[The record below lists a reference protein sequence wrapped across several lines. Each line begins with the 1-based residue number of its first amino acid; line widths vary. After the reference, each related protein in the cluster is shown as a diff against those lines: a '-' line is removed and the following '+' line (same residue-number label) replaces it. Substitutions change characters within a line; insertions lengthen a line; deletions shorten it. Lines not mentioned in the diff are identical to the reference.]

1 MRRSYQPR
9 GGIERNDRRGRLTI
23 MASDNWFVEHARV
36 SSKQHK
42 RITLDDKM
50 TFFQQI
56 STLVASGTPLVDA
69 IQICADQSQSIQ
81 MQAILQEVAGRVA
94 AGSSLHAVLGEH
106 RNVFEDHW
114 IELVGIGEVSGEMA
128 MVLTDLNKQIIESSQ
143 TRRKVKGALTYPIIL
158 LVVAVL
164 LVVAMLSFVVPT
176 FADMFKEM
184 GAELPGITQF
194 VMGLSEGVLTYGL
207 YCLGTIVTVIVVFRK
222 YIKTESGLRTV
233 SSIMLVTPL
242 AGELTVQSAMYK
254 FASNLALLLR
264 SGVPMLETLTTLG
277 TVFRGNPVYCDAIAQ
292 SQNRVAAGTSLAD
305 SLEETGLFTSM
316 MTNMVRLGEQSAQ
329 LAPVMEQLAPYYKE
343 KMEGFIAKTTKLLE
357 PVIIMFMGITIATL
371 MLAIYI
377 PMFEMSGK
385 VK

>member
-1 MRRSYQPR
+1 
-9 GGIERNDRRGRLTI
+9 
-23 MASDNWFVEHARV
+23 MANDNWFVEHARV

-69 IQICADQSQSIQ
+69 IQMCADQSQSIQ
-81 MQAILQEVAGRVA
+81 MQAMLKEVAGRVA

-106 RNVFEDHW
+106 RDVFEDHW
-114 IELVGIGEVSGEMA
+114 VELVGIGEISGEMA

-143 TRRKVKGALTYPIIL
+143 TRRKVKGALMYPIIL
-158 LVVAVL
+158 LIVAVL
-164 LVVAMLSFVVPT
+164 LIVAMLSFVVPT

-194 VMGLSEGVLTYGL
+194 VMNLSDGVLTYGL
-207 YCLGTIVTVIVVFRK
+207 YCLGTVITGIVVFRK
-222 YIKTESGLRTV
+222 YIKTESGRRTV
-233 SSIMLVTPL
+233 SSVMLATPM

-254 FASNLALLLR
+254 FASNLALLLK
-264 SGVPMLETLTTLG
+264 SGVPMLETLSTLS
-277 TVFRGNPVYCDAIAQ
+277 TVFRGNPVYRDAIVH
-292 SQNRVAAGTSLAD
+292 SQKRVSAGTSLAD

-343 KMEGFIAKTTKLLE
+343 KMESFIAKTTKLME
-357 PVIIMFMGITIATL
+357 PFIIMFMGITIATL